1 MARRFVE
8 RHRRGEIMKKTLALS
23 AITATAA
30 VAALSALCNPA
41 TAQQYP
47 TKPVRVIIP
56 FPPGGPT
63 DIMGR
68 FAADTLTKAYGVQFV
83 ADNRAGAG
91 GNIGTELCAKSPPDG
106 SVMCIMT
113 VAQSI
118 SPAIYRKLPF
128 DPVKDF
134 AHVMLLAQLPSMLTV
149 HPSLPV
155 KNVKDLVALAKSKPG
170 QMSYASTGNGT
181 SPHMLMEM
189 FKYMTSTDIVHVP
202 YKGQAPAVLDQISGQ
217 VQTAF
222 NTAIGVIPHVKSG
235 RLRGIAISTRERFAA
250 MPELPS
256 VEESGVKGFDG
267 GSWNGIIMPAGTPQE
282 IINRIHAPV
291 AAELKS
297 PAGKEAMLKNGAIA
311 SGGSPAEFAAFIKQE
326 AAKWA
331 KVAKF
336 AKIQLD

>member
-1 MARRFVE
+1 MRVKPR
-8 RHRRGEIMKKTLALS
+8 
-23 AITATAA
+23 AIAA
-30 VAALSALCNPA
+30 AALIVTACCPA
-41 TAQQYP
+41 VAQQYP

-56 FPPGGPT
+56 FPPAGPT

-68 FAADTLTKAYGVQFV
+68 FASETLTKAYGVQFV
-83 ADNRAGAG
+83 PDNRPGAG

-106 SVMCIMT
+106 SVLCVMT

-128 DPVKDF
+128 DPLKDF
-134 AHVMLLAQLPSMLTV
+134 THVMLMAQLPSMLTV
-149 HPSLPV
+149 HPALPV
-155 KNVKDLVALAKSKPG
+155 KNVKELVALAKSRPG

-189 FKYMTSTDIVHVP
+189 FKFMTATDLVHVP

-222 NTAIGVIPHVKSG
+222 NTAIGVIPQVKAG
-235 RLRGIAISTRERFAA
+235 RLRGIAISSRERFPA

-267 GSWNGIIMPAGTPQE
+267 GSWNGLVMPAGVPQE
-282 IINRIHAPV
+282 IVNRIHGPV
-291 AAELKS
+291 AAELRS
-297 PAGKEAMLKNGAIA
+297 PAGKETMLRNGAIA
-311 SGGSPAEFAAFIKQE
+311 SGGTPAEFAAHIKME

>member
-1 MARRFVE
+1 
-8 RHRRGEIMKKTLALS
+8 MKFSLRLLCA
-23 AITATAA
+23 ATFAWAFCLPAA
-30 VAALSALCNPA
+30 
-41 TAQQYP
+41 AQQYP
-47 TKPVRVIIP
+47 SKPVRVIIP

-63 DIMGR
+63 DIIGR
-68 FAADTLTKAYGVQFV
+68 MVSDILTKTYGVQFV

-91 GNIGTELCAKSPPDG
+91 GNIGMDVCAKSPPDG
-106 SVMCIMT
+106 YTVCIMT

-118 SPAIYRKLPF
+118 APALYKKLPF

-134 AHVMLLAQLPSMLTV
+134 AHVTLAAQLPSMLTV

-155 KNVKDLVALAKSKPG
+155 KSVKDLVALAKSKPG

-189 FKYMTSTDIVHVP
+189 FKFMTAIDVVHVP

-217 VQTAF
+217 VQLAF
-222 NTAIGVIPHVKSG
+222 NTAIGVIPQVRQG
-235 RLRGIAISTRERFAA
+235 RLRGIAISTRERFPA

-256 VEESGVKGFDG
+256 VEEGGVKGFDG
-267 GSWNGIIMPAGTPQE
+267 GSWNGVVMPAGTPPD
-282 IINRIHAPV
+282 IVNRIHAPV
-291 AAELKS
+291 VAELRS
-297 PAGKEAMLKNGAIA
+297 AAGKEQLLKNGALA
-311 SGGSPAEFAAFIKQE
+311 GGGSPAEFAAFIKIE
-326 AAKWA
+326 AGKWA

>member
-1 MARRFVE
+1 MPKR
-8 RHRRGEIMKKTLALS
+8 
-23 AITATAA
+23 AITAATLILAA
-30 VAALSALCNPA
+30 ACLPAA
-41 TAQQYP
+41 AQQYP
-47 TKPVRVIIP
+47 SKPVRVIIP
-56 FPPGGPT
+56 FPPAGPT

-68 FAADTLTKAYGVQFV
+68 FAAETLTKAYGVQFV
-83 ADNRAGAG
+83 PDNRPGAG

-106 SVMCIMT
+106 SVLCVMT

-128 DPVKDF
+128 DPLKDF
-134 AHVMLLAQLPSMLTV
+134 THVMLMAQLPSMLTV
-149 HPSLPV
+149 HPALPV
-155 KNVKDLVALAKSKPG
+155 KNVKELVALAKSKPA

-189 FKYMTSTDIVHVP
+189 FKFMTSTDLVHVP

-222 NTAIGVIPHVKSG
+222 NTAIGVIPQVKAG
-235 RLRGIAISTRERFAA
+235 RLRGIAISTRERFPA

-267 GSWNGIIMPAGTPQE
+267 GSWNGLIMPAGVPQE
-282 IINRIHAPV
+282 IVNRIHGPV
-291 AAELKS
+291 AAELRS
-297 PAGKEAMLKNGAIA
+297 AAGKEAMLKNGAIA
-311 SGGSPAEFAAFIKQE
+311 SGSSPAEFAAYIRQE

>member
-1 MARRFVE
+1 MIYLR
-8 RHRRGEIMKKTLALS
+8 TL
-23 AITATAA
+23 A
-30 VAALSALCNPA
+30 VAAAA
-41 TAQQYP
+41 TLAWFSVHAQQYP

-63 DIMGR
+63 DIIGR
-68 FAADTLTKAYGVQFV
+68 MVADTLSKAYGVQFI

-91 GNIGTELCAKSPPDG
+91 GNIGMEVCAKSPPDG
-106 SVMCIMT
+106 YTVCIMT

-118 SPAIYRKLPF
+118 APAIYRKLPF
-128 DPVKDF
+128 DPIKDF
-134 AHVMLLAQLPSMLTV
+134 AHVTLAAQLPSMLTV

-155 KNVKDLVALAKSKPG
+155 KSVKELVTLAKSKPG
-170 QMSYASTGNGT
+170 YMSYASTGNGT

-189 FKYMTSTDIVHVP
+189 FKFMTGIEVVHVP

-217 VQTAF
+217 IQLAF
-222 NTAIGVIPHVKSG
+222 NTAIGVIPHVKQG
-235 RLRGIAISTRERFAA
+235 RLKAIAISTRERFPA

-267 GSWNGIIMPAGTPQE
+267 GSWNGVVMPAGTPQDMVNK
-282 IINRIHAPV
+282 IQAPLV
-291 AAELKS
+291 AELKS
-297 PAGKEAMLKNGAIA
+297 SAGKELLLKNGALA
-311 SGGSPAEFAAFIKQE
+311 GGNTPAQFAAFIKAE
-326 AAKWA
+326 SDKWA

>member
-1 MARRFVE
+1 MSCTR
-8 RHRRGEIMKKTLALS
+8 
-23 AITATAA
+23 AI
-30 VAALSALCNPA
+30 VAAAIAAFTVIPA
-41 TAQQYP
+41 NAQQYP
-47 TKPVRVIIP
+47 TKPVRIIIP

-68 FAADTLTKAYGVQFV
+68 FAAETLTKAYGVQFV
-83 ADNRAGAG
+83 PDNRAGAG
-91 GNIGTELCAKSPPDG
+91 GNIGMELCAKSPPDG
-106 SVMCIMT
+106 YTVCIMT

-118 SPAIYRKLPF
+118 APAIYRKLPF
-128 DPVKDF
+128 DPIRDF
-134 AHVMLLAQLPSMLTV
+134 THVMLLAQLPSMLTV

-155 KNVKDLVALAKSKPG
+155 KTVRDLVALAKSKPG

-189 FKYMTSTDIVHVP
+189 LKSMTGINIVHVP

-222 NTAIGVIPHVKSG
+222 NTAIGVIPQVKSG
-235 RLRGIAISTRERFAA
+235 RLRGIAISTRERFPA

-256 VEESGVKGFDG
+256 VDESGVKGFDG
-267 GSWNGIIMPAGTPQE
+267 GSWNGIVMPAGTSQE
-282 IINRIHAPV
+282 IVNRIHAPV
-291 AAELKS
+291 AAELRS
-297 PAGKEAMLKNGAIA
+297 AAGKEAMLKQGGIA
-311 SGGSPAEFAAFIKQE
+311 SGSSPVEFANYIRAE

>member
-1 MARRFVE
+1 MTAAR
-8 RHRRGEIMKKTLALS
+8 
-23 AITATAA
+23 AA
-30 VAALSALCNPA
+30 VAAAIAALAPSIISGA
-41 TAQQYP
+41 AHAQQYP
-47 TKPVRVIIP
+47 TKPVRIIIP

-68 FAADTLTKAYGVQFV
+68 FAAEALTKAYGTQFI

-91 GNIGTELCAKSPPDG
+91 GNIGMELCAKSPPDG
-106 SVMCIMT
+106 YTICIMT

-118 SPAIYRKLPF
+118 APAIYRKLPF
-128 DPVKDF
+128 DPIKDF
-134 AHVMLLAQLPSMLTV
+134 THVMLLAQLPSMLTV

-155 KNVKDLVALAKSKPG
+155 KTVRDLVALAKSKPG

-189 FKYMTSTDIVHVP
+189 LKSMTGINIVHVP

-222 NTAIGVIPHVKSG
+222 NTAIGVIPQVKSG
-235 RLRGIAISTRERFAA
+235 RLRGIAISTRERFSA

-256 VEESGVKGFDG
+256 VDESGVKGFDG
-267 GSWNGIIMPAGTPQE
+267 GSWNGIVMPAGTSQE
-282 IINRIHAPV
+282 IVNRIHGPV
-291 AAELKS
+291 AAELRS
-297 PAGKEAMLKNGAIA
+297 AAGKEAMLKQGAIA
-311 SGGSPAEFAAFIKQE
+311 SGSSPVEFANYIRAE

-331 KVAKF
+331 KVARF

>member
-1 MARRFVE
+1 MSPVLRLFAAAAFS
-8 RHRRGEIMKKTLALS
+8 TLAL
-23 AITATAA
+23 A
-30 VAALSALCNPA
+30 PA
-41 TAQQYP
+41 HGQQYP
-47 TKPVRVIIP
+47 AKPVRVIIP

-63 DIMGR
+63 DIIGR
-68 FAADTLTKAYGVQFV
+68 LVADVLTKAYSVQFV
-83 ADNRAGAG
+83 PDNRAGAG
-91 GNIGTELCAKSPPDG
+91 GNIGMELCAKAPPDG
-106 SVMCIMT
+106 YTVCIMT

-118 SPAIYRKLPF
+118 APAVYRKLPF

-134 AHVMLLAQLPSMLTV
+134 AHVTLAAQLPSMLTV

-155 KNVKDLVALAKSKPG
+155 KNVKDLVALARSKPG

-189 FKYMTSTDIVHVP
+189 FKSMTALDIVHVP

-217 VQTAF
+217 VQLAF
-222 NTAIGVIPHVKSG
+222 NTAIGVIPHVKQG
-235 RLRGIAISTRERFAA
+235 RLRGIAISTRERFPA

-256 VEESGVKGFDG
+256 VEEGGVKGFDG
-267 GSWNGIIMPAGTPQE
+267 GSWNGVVMPAGTPQD
-282 IINRIHAPV
+282 IVNRVHAPV
-291 AAELKS
+291 VAELRS
-297 PAGKEAMLKNGAIA
+297 AAGREQLLKNGALA
-311 SGGSPAEFAAFIKQE
+311 SAGTPAEFAAFIKVE